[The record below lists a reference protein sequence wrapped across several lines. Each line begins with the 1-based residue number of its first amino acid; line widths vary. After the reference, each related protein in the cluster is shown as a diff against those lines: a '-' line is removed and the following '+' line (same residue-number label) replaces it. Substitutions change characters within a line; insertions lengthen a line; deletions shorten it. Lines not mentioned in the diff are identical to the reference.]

1 MLDSHAHYDDA
12 RFDGDRDALLTALFA
27 EKTVT
32 HIVNAAT
39 DLPSARVCEALSER
53 YDGMYL
59 TVGGHPQEASGAP
72 AEYIDVLRPL
82 GQPPKAVAVG
92 EYGLAYPYHDL
103 PRGGQRPVVARPPGP
118 GSQRGSRRHR

>member
-32 HIVNAAT
+32 HIGNAAT

-53 YDGMYL
+53 YDGMYH
-59 TVGGHPQEASGAP
+59 TVGVHPQEASGAP
-72 AEYIDVLRPL
+72 AEYIDVLRPR
-82 GQPPKAVAVG
+82 GQPTHAGA
-92 EYGLAYPYHDL
+92 
-103 PRGGQRPVVARPPGP
+103 RGALGP
-118 GSQRGSRRHR
+118 A

>member
-53 YDGMYL
+53 YDGMYH
-59 TVGGHPQEASGAP
+59 TVGVHPQEASGAP
-72 AEYIDVLRPL
+72 AEYIDV
-82 GQPPKAVAVG
+82 GG
-92 EYGLAYPYHDL
+92 
-103 PRGGQRPVVARPPGP
+103 PRGAPPNAGAGGARG
-118 GSQRGSRRHR
+118 RGLQ